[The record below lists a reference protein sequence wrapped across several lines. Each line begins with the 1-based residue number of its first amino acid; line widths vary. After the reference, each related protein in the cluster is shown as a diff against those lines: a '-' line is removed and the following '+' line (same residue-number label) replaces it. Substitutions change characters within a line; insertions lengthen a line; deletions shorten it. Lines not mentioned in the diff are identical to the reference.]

1 MKKTFKVEI
10 GSPEI
15 VPKEKD
21 PPNVLKYVP
30 VCGLYFASEKD
41 CDGFAYTIYQLIF
54 FICFDVLICE
64 IIYRI

>member
-1 MKKTFKVEI
+1 MEI

-15 VPKEKD
+15 VPKKKNS
-21 PPNVLKYVP
+21 PGVLKYVP
-30 VCGLYFASEKD
+30 VCGLYFANEKD
-41 CDGFAYTIYQLIF
+41 CDDFAYMIYQLIL